1 MNITVDPSPKMPKNQ
16 ETLRIQAAPGGSPA
30 SKDLIMVLARFFH
43 KNRIAYSLYTE
54 GGIFE
59 ARVSPGSFL
68 YLYIFLHLF
77 HMFLYMLFVF
87 FV

>member
-1 MNITVDPSPKMPKNQ
+1 MENACRVVAVSLSPTLDNIVSESADRVLHSAG
-16 ETLRIQAAPGGSPA
+16 EHAFSWRARI
-30 SKDLIMVLARFFH
+30 
-43 KNRIAYSLYTE
+43 TE

-68 YLYIFLHLF
+68 YLYIFLHLL

>member
-1 MNITVDPSPKMPKNQ
+1 MVEILTENRMEIPVEIPMEIPV
-16 ETLRIQAAPGGSPA
+16 ETCKICQHDPGGPQGTC
-30 SKDLIMVLARFFH
+30 IMEWA
-43 KNRIAYSLYTE
+43 NTE

>member
-1 MNITVDPSPKMPKNQ
+1 MTPGLPYHVP
-16 ETLRIQAAPGGSPA
+16 PGGGRA
-30 SKDLIMVLARFFH
+30 QRG
-43 KNRIAYSLYTE
+43 NTE

-77 HMFLYMLFVF
+77 HTVGFFLHGGRARGGLGSF
-87 FV
+87 

>member
-1 MNITVDPSPKMPKNQ
+1 MHVLYKMLLKPILHIAHQLFDIITSIILVPPP
-16 ETLRIQAAPGGSPA
+16 ERPP
-30 SKDLIMVLARFFH
+30 
-43 KNRIAYSLYTE
+43 TE

-77 HMFLYMLFVF
+77 HVFSYILFVF